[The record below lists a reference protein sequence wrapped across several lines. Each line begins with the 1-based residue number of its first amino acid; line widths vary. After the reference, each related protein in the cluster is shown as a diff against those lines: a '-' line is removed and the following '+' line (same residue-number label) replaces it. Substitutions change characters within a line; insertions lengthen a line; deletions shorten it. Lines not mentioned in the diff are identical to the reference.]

1 MGELDG
7 RVAFITGAGSG
18 LGEAMSKRF
27 AIAGARIAVAD
38 VSTESAQRV
47 SREIAFAAGDAAAII
62 VDVTS
67 QDSVAGAVRET
78 IEVYGQIDIL
88 VNNAGIVSLTPFEE
102 ITLQEW
108 NRVLAVNLTGAFLCA
123 QAVIPHLKRSQ
134 HGRIINMGSL
144 AGDSGGVLASAD
156 YSASKAGIM
165 CLTKVLAKAYAKDGI
180 TVNSISPGTT
190 DTPLTAVWGESILDS
205 IRNDVPLGR
214 LGTPREV
221 AAAALY
227 LASDAAEYMTGGII
241 HLNGGLFMP

>member
-1 MGELDG
+1 MGDLDG

-18 LGEAMSKRF
+18 LGEAMSVRF
-27 AIAGARIAVAD
+27 ALAGARIAVAD
-38 VSTESAQRV
+38 VNAESAGRV
-47 SREIAFAAGDAAAII
+47 AREIVTAGGQATPIV

-67 QDSVAGAVRET
+67 QESVAGAVRDAAEL
-78 IEVYGQIDIL
+78 YGQIDIL

-102 ITLQEW
+102 ITLEEW

-123 QAVIPHLKRSQ
+123 QAAIPHLKRSQ

-165 CLTKVLAKAYAKDGI
+165 CMTKVLAKAYAKDGI

-190 DTPLTAVWGESILDS
+190 ETPLTAVWGETILSS
-205 IRNDVPLGR
+205 IREDVPLRR
-214 LGTPREV
+214 LGRAEEV

-227 LASDAAEYMTGGII
+227 LASDAAAYMTGGII

>member
-1 MGELDG
+1 MGELEG

-27 AIAGARIAVAD
+27 AQAGARIAVAD
-38 VSTESAQRV
+38 VNAESAGRV
-47 SREIAFAAGDAAAII
+47 AREISEAGGQAFAIV
-62 VDVTS
+62 VDVTLRE
-67 QDSVAGAVRET
+67 SVANAVGET
-78 IEVYGQIDIL
+78 IGTYGRMDIL

-102 ITLQEW
+102 ITLEEW

-123 QAVIPHLKRSQ
+123 QAAIPHLKRSK

-144 AGDSGGVLASAD
+144 AGDSGGVLAGAG

-190 DTPLTAVWGESILDS
+190 DTPLTAVWGEKTLSS
-205 IRNDVPLGR
+205 IRRDVPLGR
-214 LGTPREV
+214 LGRAEDV

-227 LASDAAEYMTGGII
+227 LASDAAAYMTGGII